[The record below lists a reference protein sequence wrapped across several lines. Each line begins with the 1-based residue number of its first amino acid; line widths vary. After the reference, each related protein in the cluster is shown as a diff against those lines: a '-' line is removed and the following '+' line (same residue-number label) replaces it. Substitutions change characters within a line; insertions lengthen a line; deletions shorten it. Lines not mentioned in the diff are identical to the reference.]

1 MRRTDLSP
9 RSSAQFRP
17 FNRFVLPALLLIL
30 LAGTA
35 SAYTIVLRD
44 GRRIEVNSD
53 FSLTKTTFTYEVA
66 PGISKTL
73 QLILIDVAATER
85 ANNEAPG
92 KFFQHSAAISNPPA
106 QASAS
111 HAQRT
116 LSNRDLESI
125 RQRRIESE
133 ENYERRR
140 IELGLPSVEETRRR
154 QAEEGEA
161 MLALARRR
169 AAEDAN
175 NEAFWRQRA
184 SALRSEIAAVD
195 AEISYLRSRNG
206 FAPTLLSGV
215 IPFVSVP
222 GRSVPARPRMPSQG
236 TMAAPGPGAPNRAL
250 IDTGV
255 AALRSPR
262 APRAFLNPG
271 FPFQQ
276 FGYLNNSY
284 QRYGV
289 SDSLENLL
297 VRRAGLESLWRE
309 LENDARREKV
319 PQVWLEP

>member
-1 MRRTDLSP
+1 MRRADLSP
-9 RSSAQFRP
+9 RSSAQLGS

-30 LAGTA
+30 FAGTA
-35 SAYTIVLRD
+35 SAYTIVLCD

-92 KFFQHSAAISNPPA
+92 KFLQHSAAISNPPA
-106 QASAS
+106 LSAP

-116 LSNRDLESI
+116 LSNRDLEPI
-125 RQRRIESE
+125 RKKRIESE

-154 QAEEGEA
+154 QAEDEEA

-169 AAEDAN
+169 AVEDSN

-195 AEISYLRSRNG
+195 AEISYLRARNG
-206 FAPTLLSGV
+206 FAPSLVTGV

-222 GRSVPARPRMPSQG
+222 GRAVPARPRQPSQG

-255 AALRSPR
+255 VALRSPR
-262 APRAFLNPG
+262 APRSFRNPG

-276 FGYLNNSY
+276 FGYLDNSY